1 MALTRFPVKHCETR
15 RPEGERESQAQRDGW
30 MNDRWVGMD
39 LAAYLELRDVV
50 PEIHQEGQLGVP

>member
-1 MALTRFPVKHCETR
+1 
-15 RPEGERESQAQRDGW
+15 